1 MKDRLAVG
9 VITLFGLALCLPGP
23 GLPAGTDGPL
33 RLNLDQCVGMAIEAN
48 VSVRQAAYD
57 LDQSRYS
64 VLGSASGLLP
74 SFGWSSTHS
83 RSETPSLV
91 EGDKLVESVKSY
103 TSAFWLREAA
113 SARTFFGVL
122 ESMAYKHAS
131 EQGLRA
137 AKHEAAYTAK
147 QKYLEVLKT
156 KRLLG
161 VSEEALDLG
170 KRRLEKAQALLD
182 VGSGVKSDV
191 LRAQVEVGNNEL
203 ELISARNAL
212 RLAEIDLKHFLG
224 ITDDRA
230 LELEDIL
237 ETGETTGNLQGT
249 LAEAMEGRPD
259 IRAGSDVVAA
269 RKRAVWSQAGGWMP
283 TFEFNWRKQYLAPEE
298 KPEFPDRLA
307 DMWDDATWRWS
318 LTASVNIFDGLAT
331 FSQVKI
337 AGAQLGSAKQDLEQT
352 RRDASLE
359 VTRAFYNVEEARQ
372 RVKVSKE
379 TVSLAEEELRLA
391 EEKYRLGGGTML
403 EQIDAQVALSQ
414 ARTANIQALSD
425 YLLSQADLV
434 RAAGRD

>member
-1 MKDRLAVG
+1 MKDRVGFAVAAL
-9 VITLFGLALCLPGP
+9 VGLTLCLPGP
-23 GLPAGTDGPL
+23 CLGAGTDEPL
-33 RLNLDQCVGMAIEAN
+33 RLDIDTCVSMAIEAN

-74 SFGWSSTHS
+74 SAGWSSTHS
-83 RSETPSLV
+83 RSQVPSLV
-91 EGDKLVESVKSY
+91 GDKLEASVKSY
-103 TSAFWLREAA
+103 SSTFSLRETA
-113 SARTFFGVL
+113 SAGTFFGLL
-122 ESMAYKHAS
+122 ESVAYKHAS
-131 EQGLRA
+131 EQSLRA
-137 AKHEAAYTAK
+137 AKHEAAYLAR

-203 ELISARNAL
+203 GLISARNAL
-212 RLAEIDLKHFLG
+212 RLAEIDLKYFLG

-230 LELEDIL
+230 LDLEDIL
-237 ETGETTGNLQGT
+237 ETGEAAGSLEGA
-249 LAEAMEGRPD
+249 LAEAMEQRPD

-269 RKRAVWSQAGGWMP
+269 RRRAVWREAGGWLP
-283 TFEFNWRKQYLAPEE
+283 TFQFSWRKQYVAPEE
-298 KPEFPDRLA
+298 KPEFPTRLA
-307 DMWDDATWRWS
+307 DLWDDATWGWS
-318 LTASVNIFDGLAT
+318 LSASVSIFDGLAT
-331 FSQVKI
+331 FSGVKS
-337 AGAQLGSAKQDLEQT
+337 AGSLLGSAKEGLKQT

-403 EQIDAQVALSQ
+403 EQIDAQVSLSQ
-414 ARTANIQALSD
+414 ARTSNIQALYD
-425 YLLSQADLV
+425 YMLSQADLV
-434 RAAGRD
+434 RAAGQD